1 MQLMSIDFGT
11 QKIGVAVGQTIT
23 RTSTPLEVIKYKT
36 QDYLWR
42 SLEDIISEWK
52 PELILI
58 GYPINMDG
66 SESEMS
72 KKSNNFRVIVEKRFN
87 VKTELIDERLSSFQA
102 KDLQNKDG
110 SNIDSL
116 AAKIILDSW
125 MEHHVNS

>member
-1 MQLMSIDFGT
+1 MSIDFGT

>member
-1 MQLMSIDFGT
+1 MSIDFGT

-23 RTSTPLEVIKYKT
+23 RTSTPLEVIKYKN